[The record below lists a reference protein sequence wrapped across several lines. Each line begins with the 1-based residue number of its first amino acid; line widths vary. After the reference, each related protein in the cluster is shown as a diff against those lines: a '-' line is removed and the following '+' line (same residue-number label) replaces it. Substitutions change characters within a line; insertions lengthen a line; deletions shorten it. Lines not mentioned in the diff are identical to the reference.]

1 VNRSN
6 TAPSAL
12 LLVALILLSGCSLIS
27 PKTQTVQGDW
37 AFNGKMAIQN
47 PTQATSFNLDW
58 VQQNEL
64 FQIVLSGPF
73 GQGKISIK
81 GEPGRVSLTKDGQ
94 QQTAHSLN
102 GLLYNAASMDLPL
115 DYLQFW
121 VRAEARPG
129 KAFSIRRNDQ
139 GQINQIVQA
148 GWTVDISDY
157 FAAPINL
164 PRKLVFIN
172 GEDRGKLIIKAWLPT
187 SPLS

>member
-1 VNRSN
+1 VNRSS
-6 TAPSAL
+6 TAPNVML
-12 LLVALILLSGCSLIS
+12 MVALILLSGCSLIS

-37 AFNGKMAIQN
+37 AFSGKMAIQN

-58 VQQNEL
+58 VQQNAF

-102 GLLYNAASMDLPL
+102 GLLYNATSMDLPL

-129 KAFSIRRNDQ
+129 KAFSLGRNDQ
-139 GQINQIVQA
+139 GQINRIVQA

-172 GEDRGKLIIKAWLPT
+172 GEDRGKLIIRDWLPT
-187 SPLS
+187 SP

>member
-1 VNRSN
+1 MNSHS
-6 TAPSAL
+6 PL
-12 LLVALILLSGCSLIS
+12 LSLVFMAAVALLSGCSLM
-27 PKTQTVQGDW
+27 TQKAPQIDGDW

-64 FQIVLSGPF
+64 FQIALSGPF

-81 GEPGRVSLTKDGQ
+81 GQPGRVTLTKDGQ
-94 QQTAHSLN
+94 EQTANSLN
-102 GLLYNAASMDLPL
+102 GLLYRATSMDLPL
-115 DYLQFW
+115 DYLQYW

-129 KAFSIRRNDQ
+129 DTFTLQRNEQ
-139 GQINQIVQA
+139 GQISRIVQA

-157 FAAPINL
+157 FAPPINL
-164 PRKLVFIN
+164 PRKLIFSN
-172 GEDRGKLIIKAWLPT
+172 GQDRGKLIIRDWLPT

>member
-1 VNRSN
+1 M
-6 TAPSAL
+6 
-12 LLVALILLSGCSLIS
+12 VALMLLSGCSLIS
-27 PKTQTVQGDW
+27 PKAQTTQADW

-73 GQGKISIK
+73 GQGKISIQ
-81 GEPGRVSLTKDGQ
+81 GGPGRVSFTQDGQ
-94 QQTAHSLN
+94 QQTAQSLN
-102 GLLYNAASMDLPL
+102 GLLYKVTSMDLPL
-115 DYLQFW
+115 DYLRFW
-121 VRAEARPG
+121 VRAETRPG
-129 KAFSIRRNDQ
+129 AAFSLRRNDQ
-139 GQINQIVQA
+139 GQIDRIVQA

-164 PRKLVFIN
+164 PRKLIFIN

-187 SPLS
+187 SL